1 MAGRKPHGQCMC
13 RIPQA
18 VNFMPMSR
26 VDQIFNCLNYRLFP
40 PLCRI
45 CGEDGQPALDLCADC
60 QAEFP
65 STPRVLSLDYGSIW
79 AGFSYAEPVAGL
91 IQRFKFQEDL
101 GAGRLLARLVIA
113 SFAASQ
119 PQSLIPVPLHYSRL
133 RSRGYNQA
141 LELAAYWGKCRGIP
155 VQSKGLIRTR
165 ATHAQSSLPASA
177 RHANVD
183 GAFKANARIPEHVAL
198 IDDVVTTGATTTEA
212 IKALLAGG
220 ARRVDVWCLARVL

>member
-1 MAGRKPHGQCMC
+1 MAGRKPQWQCKR

-26 VDQIFNCLNYRLFP
+26 VDRIFNCLNYRLFP
-40 PLCRI
+40 PLCRL
-45 CGEDGQPALDLCADC
+45 CGEAGLPLIDLCGAC

-65 STPRVLSLDYGSIW
+65 CTPTVLSLDYGSIW

-91 IQRFKFQEDL
+91 IQRFKFQDDL
-101 GAGRLLARLVIA
+101 GAGRLLARLAID
-113 SFAASQ
+113 SFSDSE
-119 PQSLIPVPLHYSRL
+119 PQALIPVPLHASRL

-155 VQSKGLIRTR
+155 VGPSLLIRTR
-165 ATHAQSSLPASA
+165 STHAQSSLPASA
-177 RHANVD
+177 RTANVD

-198 IDDVVTTGATTTEA
+198 IDDVMTTGATTTEA